1 MDFTVREF
9 KSNTFLD
16 DRQLWVQDRDK
27 ARKFGTSLDA
37 QKVADMYHRLFDERK
52 FLFFV
57 G

>member
-16 DRQLWVQDRDK
+16 DRQLWVHDRDK
-27 ARKFGTSLDA
+27 ARKFGTPLDA
-37 QKVADMYHRLFDERK
+37 QKVADTYHRLFDERK